1 MDIYKVKGII
11 WKRGGRNSYDL
22 EEAVNCC
29 EIVSNRYDIAVAL
42 ELSAAVYQAEDP
54 QRFGLVSILSWRR
67 EGTTRTHP
75 SPRI

>member
-29 EIVSNRYDIAVAL
+29 GIVSNRYDIAVAL
-42 ELSAAVYQAEDP
+42 ELSAAVYQQKTCKGLGLSAFCHGEGRGP
-54 QRFGLVSILSWRR
+54 QGPI
-67 EGTTRTHP
+67 HH
-75 SPRI
+75 